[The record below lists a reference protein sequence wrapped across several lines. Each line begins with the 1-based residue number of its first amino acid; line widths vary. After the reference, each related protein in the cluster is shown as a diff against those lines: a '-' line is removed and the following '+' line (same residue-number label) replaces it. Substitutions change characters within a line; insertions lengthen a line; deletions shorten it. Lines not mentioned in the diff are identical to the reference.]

1 MSETEYSGMRAVLD
15 RLTRQ
20 EERGM
25 ARDAAFEKMQA
36 TLEKMD
42 ARLDDLANDL
52 RDAKTGLR
60 IGVWIASTVAPGLAA
75 VAGWFAHTFMGK

>member
-1 MSETEYSGMRAVLD
+1 MSGSAHNGMQAVLD

-20 EERGM
+20 EERSD
-25 ARDAAFEKMQA
+25 ARDVTLRQMQV

-42 ARLDDLANDL
+42 SRLDELANDL

-60 IGVWIASTVAPGLAA
+60 IGIWLASTITPAIAA
-75 VAGWFAHTFMGK
+75 VAGWWAHYVLGK